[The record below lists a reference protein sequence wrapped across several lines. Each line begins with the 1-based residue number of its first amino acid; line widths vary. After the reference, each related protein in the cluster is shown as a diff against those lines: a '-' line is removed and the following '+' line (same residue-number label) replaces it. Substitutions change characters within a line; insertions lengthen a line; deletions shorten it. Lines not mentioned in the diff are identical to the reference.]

1 MVCLG
6 FEPGAAEWKA
16 MAAPHLHFL
25 YPEQNGVSKRH
36 EWKGR
41 NFKAKKSA
49 EHVNA
54 TGVICLCVCLS
65 VYLSMSEKMLLN
77 NFEWMDQLGQKNV
90 VLANI

>member
-1 MVCLG
+1 MSEKV
-6 FEPGAAEWKA
+6 EISK
-16 MAAPHLHFL
+16 
-25 YPEQNGVSKRH
+25 QN
-36 EWKGR
+36 
-41 NFKAKKSA
+41 KSA

-65 VYLSMSEKMLLN
+65 VYLSMSEKMFLN